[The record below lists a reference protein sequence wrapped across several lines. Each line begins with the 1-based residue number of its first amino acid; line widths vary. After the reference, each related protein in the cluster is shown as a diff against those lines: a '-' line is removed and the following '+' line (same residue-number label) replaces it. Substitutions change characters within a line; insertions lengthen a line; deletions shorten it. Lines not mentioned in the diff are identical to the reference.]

1 MSRRQIVFLMT
12 DTQRWDMLGCYGH
25 PAMKT
30 PHLDRLASQGMRFD
44 RAYTCQPVCGPAR
57 AALFTGTWPHNN
69 GSWSNGLALGAYT
82 RHLGQLLA
90 PAGIHAAYIGKWH
103 LDAFDYF
110 GRGEA
115 PEGWDPGYWYDM
127 RMYLEELSPED
138 RRRSRETATN
148 RDPRLTAEF
157 TFAHRCSD
165 RAMGFLADHADEDFC
180 LVVSY
185 DEPHHPHLCPEPYA
199 SMYRDYQW
207 PKPPNVRDP
216 LTNKPEH
223 QRVWSSHFSP
233 RDPDKL
239 VLRPA
244 DFLGCNSFVDLEIGR
259 VLAAIDRYTPGA
271 LVIYTSD
278 HGEAMAS
285 HGIWGKG
292 PVVYDEVTRIPMIVR
307 WPGQTPAGTVCAH
320 LASHID
326 VVPTLLEA
334 MNLKIPRF
342 LEGVS
347 MLATLRDPT
356 RRSRDAVFM
365 EFGRYEV
372 SADAFGGFQPTR
384 AIFDGRYKLAI
395 HLLSGDEM
403 YDIEA
408 DPWEMNNLIDSPAHV
423 TIRNRLHD
431 RLLAWMN
438 ESVDPFRGYYWER
451 RPWRVDAAPA
461 SWAYTGMCRQPEPDA
476 DEKRELS
483 YDTGLE
489 YDVGTRRR

>member
-1 MSRRQIVFLMT
+1 
-12 DTQRWDMLGCYGH
+12 
-25 PAMKT
+25 
-30 PHLDRLASQGMRFD
+30 
-44 RAYTCQPVCGPAR
+44 
-57 AALFTGTWPHNN
+57 
-69 GSWSNGLALGAYT
+69 
-82 RHLGQLLA
+82 
-90 PAGIHAAYIGKWH
+90 
-103 LDAFDYF
+103 
-110 GRGEA
+110 
-115 PEGWDPGYWYDM
+115 
-127 RMYLEELSPED
+127 
-138 RRRSRETATN
+138 
-148 RDPRLTAEF
+148 
-157 TFAHRCSD
+157 
-165 RAMGFLADHADEDFC
+165 
-180 LVVSY
+180 
-185 DEPHHPHLCPEPYA
+185 
-199 SMYRDYQW
+199 
-207 PKPPNVRDP
+207 
-216 LTNKPEH
+216 
-223 QRVWSSHFSP
+223 
-233 RDPDKL
+233 
-239 VLRPA
+239 
-244 DFLGCNSFVDLEIGR
+244 
-259 VLAAIDRYTPGA
+259 
-271 LVIYTSD
+271 
-278 HGEAMAS
+278 
-285 HGIWGKG
+285 
-292 PVVYDEVTRIPMIVR
+292 
-307 WPGQTPAGTVCAH
+307 
-320 LASHID
+320 
-326 VVPTLLEA
+326 
-334 MNLKIPRF
+334 
-342 LEGVS
+342 